1 MIEKKILDIDTSK
14 RHQHHDKNEHD
25 GVILDDG
32 IPFGYKNV
40 NGKLEID
47 DTQSKHVKKVFHD
60 YEKYLE
66 HPPEELMQAV
76 LEEAI
81 INGEELSYDDVEKRV
96 SNNDIM
102 MYITHEINQTIK
114 EKDRE
119 R

>member
-1 MIEKKILDIDTSK
+1 M
-14 RHQHHDKNEHD
+14 
-25 GVILDDG
+25 
-32 IPFGYKNV
+32 
-40 NGKLEID
+40 
-47 DTQSKHVKKVFHD
+47 
-60 YEKYLE
+60 
-66 HPPEELMQAV
+66 

-81 INGEELSYDDVEKRV
+81 INGEELSYDDAEKRV